1 MDEITRYGDLASA
14 ATTGHWP
21 PHLLA
26 PFDDKVQV
34 LGEALKE
41 TVSQIWHFEGEM
53 DEKAT
58 LEEENAF
65 LKSDLESLREKAE
78 APSERQVLARE
89 VAGDNYGLSLED
101 SVARSTIRGRLRPEE
116 RRTFD
121 AGWEAAKQY
130 YLNQPKVADV
140 QS

>member
-14 ATTGHWP
+14 AATGHWP

-34 LGEALKE
+34 LGDALKE
-41 TVSQIWHFEGEM
+41 TVDQIWHLESER
-53 DEKAT
+53 DAKVL
-58 LEEENAF
+58 LEEENEM
-65 LKSDLESLREKAE
+65 LKSDIESLREKAE
-78 APSERQVLARE
+78 APSDKQSLACQ

-101 SVARSTIRGRLRPEE
+101 SVSRSTLRGRLRPEE
-116 RRTFD
+116 RRAFD

-130 YLNQPKVADV
+130 YTNQPKVADV